1 MSGSG
6 RRAGLPR
13 IVGLTVL
20 LGLFV
25 LLDLGLFG
33 WLLFRSLSQ
42 KEIERVLL
50 ETRKEAESL
59 AERIEQQAAAE
70 GRDLYTAVAVERE
83 TQSYVDSVLAQR
95 EIVQTVEVRD
105 REGRLVMR
113 ADTDTILY
121 EQDPPAALENREV
134 PPQLTTETR
143 EREATYYDVEVPIGE
158 LGFVQIG
165 ISRSEMERRIASL
178 REELLGKTLLT
189 GASTVALIAVAAL
202 LIAYLWRRGR
212 QLEDQA
218 EEAERLAYVGTL
230 ASGLAHEIRSPL
242 NALSLNMQ
250 LLEEEL
256 GPGRG
261 RKLFAITR
269 DEIGRLDRLVGD
281 FLSYARPRPC
291 ARRVVPVAELL
302 ERARDVLAPQLARQG
317 VLLGLE
323 DDTDGG
329 RVEVDPEQWNQ
340 LLLNLLQNAVAA
352 TEETGRRPEV
362 GLRATRSG
370 GRIAIEVS
378 DNGAGIE
385 PADRERVFEAFYSTR
400 KGGTGLGLAV
410 VRRIARAHGAEVAL
424 DSVVGEG
431 TTVRIVLPAIAEQ
444 GSPEAAP
451 GRPAGAEEVLRET
464 GAAAKG

>member
-1 MSGSG
+1 MTARG
-6 RRAGLPR
+6 RRIGLSR
-13 IVGLTVL
+13 FVGLTVL

-50 ETRKEAESL
+50 ETRKEAEGL
-59 AERIEQQAAAE
+59 AQRIEEQAEAE

-83 TQSYVDSVLAQR
+83 TQSYVDSILSQR

-105 REGRLVMR
+105 HDGRLVMR
-113 ADTDTILY
+113 ADTDTVLF
-121 EQDPPAALENREV
+121 EDGAPVKLENREV
-134 PPQLTTETR
+134 PPHLSQQTH
-143 EREATYYDVEVPIGE
+143 ERESTYYDVKVPIGE

-165 ISRSEMERRIASL
+165 ISRNEMERRIASL
-178 REELLGKTLLT
+178 REELVGKTVLT

-202 LIAYLWRRGR
+202 LITYLWRRGR
-212 QLEDQA
+212 QLEEQA

-250 LLEEEL
+250 LLEEEV

-261 RKLFAITR
+261 RKLFSITR

-281 FLSYARPRPC
+281 FLSYARPR
-291 ARRVVPVAELL
+291 AAERREIPVAELI
-302 ERARDVLAPQLARQG
+302 ERARDLLAPQLARQG
-317 VLLGLE
+317 VLLRLVDESEGA
-323 DDTDGG
+323 
-329 RVEVDPEQWNQ
+329 RVEVDPGQWNQ
-340 LLLNLLQNAVAA
+340 LLLNLVQNAVAA

-362 GLRATRSG
+362 SVRASRSG
-370 GRIAIEVS
+370 QEVTLEVT
-378 DNGAGIE
+378 DNGVGID

-410 VRRIARAHGAEVAL
+410 VRRIAAAHDARVEL
-424 DSVVGEG
+424 ESSVGEG
-431 TTVRIVLPAIAEQ
+431 TTVRVVLATAREET
-444 GSPEAAP
+444 GEERGT
-451 GRPAGAEEVLRET
+451 GRPRSARLASGDPIA
-464 GAAAKG
+464 